1 MHSESL
7 SSPCTS
13 LNYNRLAFP
22 VSWAPCDWHLCLQ
35 NRAHIRFQKVGHLPT
50 IGIPKAIYHYVTN
63 TTKQQPT
70 YQLFQNIMRPKNQL
84 VNPPK
89 MKKFNSICAFSRFLL
104 QLWPLKLGQ
113 LANQS
118 GSSRHMTCKMQGNR
132 PSCQGSHAPLQEGFA
147 YCYMMQNAE
156 LICTLCALP
165 SEQKIHSM

>member
-1 MHSESL
+1 MTGTCVYKTEIPSGS
-7 SSPCTS
+7 
-13 LNYNRLAFP
+13 RK
-22 VSWAPCDWHLCLQ
+22 W
-35 NRAHIRFQKVGHLPT
+35 GHLPT

-104 QLWPLKLGQ
+104 QLCPLKLGQ

-118 GSSRHMTCKMQGNR
+118 GSSRHMTCKMAGMEHPAR
-132 PSCQGSHAPLQEGFA
+132 GPIYADIGRRAWL
-147 YCYMMQNAE
+147 
-156 LICTLCALP
+156 TVT
-165 SEQKIHSM
+165 

>member
-1 MHSESL
+1 MTGTCVYKTEI
-7 SSPCTS
+7 TS
-13 LNYNRLAFP
+13 GSRK
-22 VSWAPCDWHLCLQ
+22 W
-35 NRAHIRFQKVGHLPT
+35 GHLPT

-104 QLWPLKLGQ
+104 QLWSLKLGQ

-118 GSSRHMTCKMQGNR
+118 GSSRHMTCKMAGNG
-132 PSCQGSHAPLQEGFA
+132 PSRQGSHACRRAWLTVTWCKMRNWSVLSARYPVNKKYIPCNSAKHTIFPFGAIWWYTFHL
-147 YCYMMQNAE
+147 YK
-156 LICTLCALP
+156 P
-165 SEQKIHSM
+165 W

>member
-1 MHSESL
+1 MNGYPSFYPRIVL
-7 SSPCTS
+7 VAPSPGRHVTGTCVYKTEITS
-13 LNYNRLAFP
+13 GSRK
-22 VSWAPCDWHLCLQ
+22 W
-35 NRAHIRFQKVGHLPT
+35 GHLPT

-104 QLWPLKLGQ
+104 QLWYLKLDQ

-118 GSSRHMTCKMQGNR
+118 GSSRPMSTVIKHHIGSLFCNR
-132 PSCQGSHAPLQEGFA
+132 SLFIPMFFTLSCIVLRACPLSSPVSISSVCRSPCL
-147 YCYMMQNAE
+147 YCM
-156 LICTLCALP
+156 
-165 SEQKIHSM
+165 